1 MNKTIKLEKKSIIV
15 NSRKNSKITESWS
28 DIINRL
34 LRLSKISNKDYIGYY
49 NYYNL
54 SFPNELNE
62 PDIIKRIIGAIRA
75 DIKNERKYIMT
86 DLDEK

>member
-15 NSRKNSKITESWS
+15 NSRKNSKITESWR